1 MCIIHKV
8 LRCLI
13 RAVMMC
19 MDACRMQRTCCASET
34 DVRRT
39 LGLADAQAQVELLHV
54 RLQLAAHPKLAVWVC
69 LQPQH
74 ANCVVIFHVVTHKLI
89 CCYCT
94 LRSMHNGRASLGI
107 NKPAERSRCCTTGE

>member
-1 MCIIHKV
+1 MCITREV

-19 MDACRMQRTCCASET
+19 VAACRMQRTCCCASET

-54 RLQLAAHPKLAVWVC
+54 RLQLAAHPELAVWVG
-69 LQPQH
+69 LQPRH
-74 ANCVVIFHVVTHKLI
+74 TN
-89 CCYCT
+89 
-94 LRSMHNGRASLGI
+94 I
-107 NKPAERSRCCTTGE
+107 NVL